1 MTYGLTVRLL
11 ANESLFPLH
20 NDMLSQERNF
30 LTSPSALGNTGP
42 IPDAKD
48 NRDTKIDIA
57 PTHPRRDPSLGIVQP
72 DMTSTAAPTASGL
85 RCWYFRS
92 IGCQTKKKFHC
103 ANKYSYRRLCDA
115 GTLDPGRILDDTTRP
130 KVVHEGAIRLLIGA
144 PFCAPGAFH
153 V

>member
-1 MTYGLTVRLL
+1 MRSGSVGT
-11 ANESLFPLH
+11 ANAYRKAGGGFRSH
-20 NDMLSQERNF
+20 VAGQYV
-30 LTSPSALGNTGP
+30 T
-42 IPDAKD
+42 
-48 NRDTKIDIA
+48 
-57 PTHPRRDPSLGIVQP
+57 IVQP
-72 DMTSTAAPTASGL
+72 DKTSTAAPTASTDPVIHPNQPSVASTPQNVLPRAGL

-103 ANKYSYRRLCDA
+103 ANKYSYRQLCDA

-130 KVVHEGAIRLLIGA
+130 KVVREGAIRLLIGA